1 MVGAFKVYNIFKWR
15 CSGLFNTVFKHM
27 QQNIQPINLLFLF
40 LTLNLTITALVDVI
54 VVFLSLSLK
63 NDLQVASDHD
73 PASSDLFKVDN
84 GDIKAMSIMLI
95 WCFYC

>member
-15 CSGLFNTVFKHM
+15 CSGLFNTIFKHM

-40 LTLNLTITALVDVI
+40 LTLNLTVTTSVDVI

-63 NDLQVASDHD
+63 NDLQTASVITTQ
-73 PASSDLFKVDN
+73 PAVTYSKSTVETSKRRQ
-84 GDIKAMSIMLI
+84 
-95 WCFYC
+95 